1 MLLASLLLFQVELL
15 SAKFILPW
23 FGGSPAVWTISL
35 LVFQVL
41 LLGGYGYAHVLAS
54 RARLKTQTRVHLL
67 VVGGSLLF
75 LALHGVHWPSPITP
89 GAQWKPAGPGDPELH
104 VLAILTAG
112 IGFPF
117 FVLATTAP
125 LIAHW
130 SGHVDSR
137 FNPLKCY
144 ALSNLGSMLALLSYP
159 TVIEPHIRLH
169 VQAWIWSG
177 GYVLFALGI
186 GVCAVGAAKLGVE
199 PTPMSPTPVPAA
211 RYAQWLALAACASA
225 ALLAITNVMCQD
237 VAPFALLWAVPLSLY
252 LVSFIICFGRPRWYS
267 RTLCHP
273 LLGIA
278 IIVAFTARCTHSI
291 AYQLPAYALVLFAI
305 CMSCHGELVRSKPS
319 HAGLTSFYLTIAT
332 GGALGG
338 CVVGLVV
345 PQVFADFWEF
355 ELLLWGAAALV
366 ILIVAGEKDSWWYS
380 DKSWIGIA
388 WLGAG
393 VLVPWCANRLN
404 PLIGA
409 TLHELGYYRALSCVS
424 LAVLTGFA
432 MLACLKGKRPRLR
445 AIQLCVLAMLVLY
458 AYVFVEFSRWRGLNA
473 VARTRNFYGV
483 FMVQQEQSITLLI
496 HAATYQG
503 AQYRGRLNHLLPTL
517 YYGYDSG
524 IGLLLQNHPK
534 RRSTASTLRLGVV
547 GLGAGALAAYG
558 RRGDYVRFYEI
569 NPAILAL
576 SAGPHPLFTFLQ
588 DCPAKLDV
596 ILGDARLSM
605 EAEVANGAAQ
615 DFDVLVIDAFSGDEI
630 PVHLLT
636 KEAVKTYLKEL
647 NPDGVLA
654 FHTTNASLDLKPV
667 MAGLGREFH
676 LAVLPLV
683 ARDPDT
689 NGVNEWVLL
698 SRNREILDSPQL
710 MSSAAVMAADAN
722 VPLWTDDYSNV
733 WQLMIA
739 KLTGAR
745 REQPR

>member
-1 MLLASLLLFQVELL
+1 LTVLLSSLLLFQVELL

-35 LVFQVL
+35 LIFQLL
-41 LLGGYGYAHVLAS
+41 LLGGYGYAHVLAT
-54 RARLKTQTRVHLL
+54 RARMKTQTRVHLL
-67 VVGGSLLF
+67 VVGASLLL

-89 GAQWKPAGPGDPELH
+89 GAQWKPTGPGDPESH
-104 VLAILTAG
+104 VLAILVAG

-125 LIAHW
+125 LVAHW
-130 SGHVDSR
+130 SGQVDTR
-137 FNPLKCY
+137 FSPFKFY
-144 ALSNLGSMLALLSYP
+144 ALSNLGSILALLSYP

-169 VQAWIWSG
+169 VQAWIWTC
-177 GYVLFALGI
+177 GYVLFAIGI
-186 GVCAVGAAKLGVE
+186 GYCALGVAKWGIE
-199 PTPMSPTPVPAA
+199 PTRSSPTHAPAA
-211 RYAQWLALAACASA
+211 SYMRWLALAACASA

-237 VAPFALLWAVPLSLY
+237 VAPVALLWAVPLSLY
-252 LVSFIICFGRPRWYS
+252 LISFIICFGRPRWYS

-278 IIVAFTARCTHSI
+278 IILAFTARCTHSI

-305 CMSCHGELVRSKPS
+305 CMTCHGELLRSKPS
-319 HAGLTSFYLTIAT
+319 QAGLTSFYLTIAT

-338 CVVGLVV
+338 CLVGLVV
-345 PQVFADFWEF
+345 PQVFPDFWEF

-366 ILIVAGEKDSWWYS
+366 IITVACERNSWWYS
-380 DKSWIGIA
+380 PQSWIGLA
-388 WLGAG
+388 LLGAS
-393 VLVPWCANRLN
+393 VLIPWSANRLD

-409 TLHELGYYRALSCVS
+409 TLHELGYYRALSCVT
-424 LAVLTGFA
+424 LAVLMVVA
-432 MLACLKGKRPRLR
+432 ILACLKSRQLR
-445 AIQLCVLAMLVLY
+445 VRGVQICVLAMLTLY
-458 AYVFVEFSRWRGLNA
+458 AYVFVEFSWWRGLNA

-483 FMVQQEQSITLLI
+483 FMVQQDESITLLI

-503 AQYRGRLNHLLPTL
+503 AQYRGRLNRLLPTL

-524 IGLLLQNHPK
+524 IGVLLENHPK
-534 RRSTASTLRLGVV
+534 RRSTASPMRLGVV

-558 RRGDYVRFYEI
+558 RRGDYLRFYEI

-576 SAGPHPLFTFLQ
+576 SQGPHPLFTFLK

-605 EAEVANGAAQ
+605 DAEVANGAAQ
-615 DFDVLVIDAFSGDEI
+615 DFDILVIDAFSGDEI

-636 KEAVKTYLKEL
+636 KEAVEIYLNEL
-647 NPDGVLA
+647 SPDGVLA

-683 ARDPDT
+683 ARDRDT
-689 NGVNEWVLL
+689 DGANEWVLL
-698 SRNREILDSPQL
+698 SRNREILDLPQL
-710 MSSAAVMAADAN
+710 MRSGRVMAPDAN
-722 VPLWTDDYSNV
+722 APIWTDDYSNL

-739 KLTGAR
+739 KLR
-745 REQPR
+745 Q